1 MISRNKLK
9 SYIEIARIDKP
20 IGIYL
25 LLWPSVLGLL
35 IAGTINEIKI
45 IDLLIVTIGSIL
57 VRSCGCVINDI
68 SDYKIDKLVSRTVG
82 RPLATGALSIY
93 EAWSFFLLLG
103 LMSLSLLFFTNPL
116 TIKIGI
122 FFAIFIIVYPL
133 TKRFFKAPQ
142 FFLGLILLFLCLYIL
157 YSLVSSSLSLS
168 IIILYIGLIAW
179 IISFDTYYALE
190 DIEDDRSIGINS
202 TAILWGDNVIKI
214 ARLLHLLFYVSI
226 LVIAVLNSFSYY
238 FFFVFIVLFLIFM
251 YQKKLLDSDKFL
263 EAFKINNWIGMLA
276 VIGFTIEIIILN

>member
-93 EAWSFFLLLG
+93 EAWGFFLLLG

-122 FFAIFIIVYPL
+122 FFALFIIVYPL

-142 FFLGLILLFLCLYIL
+142 FFLGVTFGSGSLIS

-226 LVIAVLNSFSYY
+226 LVIAILNSFSYY

-251 YQKKLLDSDKFL
+251 YQKKLLDNDKFL

>member
-93 EAWSFFLLLG
+93 EAWGFFLLLG

-142 FFLGLILLFLCLYIL
+142 FFLGVTFGSGSLIS

-214 ARLLHLLFYVSI
+214 ARLFHLLFYVSI

-251 YQKKLLDSDKFL
+251 YQKKLLDNDKFL

>member
-1 MISRNKLK
+1 MISRTKLK

-35 IAGTINEIKI
+35 IAGPINEIKI
-45 IDLLIVTIGSIL
+45 IDLLIVILGSIL

-93 EAWSFFLLLG
+93 EAWGFFLLLG

-142 FFLGLILLFLCLYIL
+142 FFLGVTFGSGSLIS

-214 ARLLHLLFYVSI
+214 ARLLHLLFYLSI

-238 FFFVFIVLFLIFM
+238 FFFVFIILFLIFM
-251 YQKKLLDSDKFL
+251 YQKKLLDNDKFL

>member
-45 IDLLIVTIGSIL
+45 IDLLIVIIGSIL

-93 EAWSFFLLLG
+93 EAWGFFLLLG

-142 FFLGLILLFLCLYIL
+142 FFLGVTFGSGSLIS

-214 ARLLHLLFYVSI
+214 ARLLHLLFYLSI

-238 FFFVFIVLFLIFM
+238 FFFVFIILFLIFM
-251 YQKKLLDSDKFL
+251 YQKKLLDNDKFL

>member
-93 EAWSFFLLLG
+93 EAWGFFLLLG

-142 FFLGLILLFLCLYIL
+142 FFLGVTFGSGSLIS

-226 LVIAVLNSFSYY
+226 LVIAILNSFSYY

-251 YQKKLLDSDKFL
+251 YQKKLLDNDKFL

>member
-45 IDLLIVTIGSIL
+45 IDLLIVIIGSIL

-93 EAWSFFLLLG
+93 EAWGFFLLLG

-142 FFLGLILLFLCLYIL
+142 FFLGVTFGSGSLIS

-251 YQKKLLDSDKFL
+251 YQKKLLDSDKFF

>member
-45 IDLLIVTIGSIL
+45 IDLLIVIIGSIL

-82 RPLATGALSIY
+82 RPLATGALSVY
-93 EAWSFFLLLG
+93 EAWGFFLLLG

-142 FFLGLILLFLCLYIL
+142 FFLGVTFGSGSLIS

-214 ARLLHLLFYVSI
+214 ARLLHLLFYASI
-226 LVIAVLNSFSYY
+226 LVIAILNSFSYY

-251 YQKKLLDSDKFL
+251 YQKKLLDNDKFL

>member
-45 IDLLIVTIGSIL
+45 IDLLIVIIGSIL

-82 RPLATGALSIY
+82 RPLATGALSVY
-93 EAWSFFLLLG
+93 EAWGFFVLLG

-142 FFLGLILLFLCLYIL
+142 FFLGVTFGSGSLIS

-214 ARLLHLLFYVSI
+214 ARLLHLLFYLSI

-238 FFFVFIVLFLIFM
+238 FFFVFIILFLIFM
-251 YQKKLLDSDKFL
+251 YQKKLLDNDKFL

>member
-35 IAGTINEIKI
+35 LAGTINEIKI
-45 IDLLIVTIGSIL
+45 IDLLIVIIGSIL

-93 EAWSFFLLLG
+93 EAWGFFLLLG

-142 FFLGLILLFLCLYIL
+142 FFLGVTFGSGSLIS

-251 YQKKLLDSDKFL
+251 YQKKLLDNDKFL

>member
-93 EAWSFFLLLG
+93 EAWGFFLLLG

-142 FFLGLILLFLCLYIL
+142 FFLGVTFGSGSLIS

-238 FFFVFIVLFLIFM
+238 FFFVFIILFLIFM
-251 YQKKLLDSDKFL
+251 YQKKLLDNDKFL